1 VDESGK
7 TGPARMVVRGAFLRM
22 TTTQTTTRVLLAT
35 IAGALAFL
43 VAGVGGA
50 AAAPAASQQA
60 TSQCWKDV
68 VNDWLRN
75 QPNLKGTYA
84 IPCYTQA
91 IQHLDSYPD
100 VAGYSSASDDIH
112 RALLAVIH
120 QDRGNGPGSGSPST
134 NTPGSGGTP
143 GGTQSPSGAAPKTGE
158 GLWTSIVNRLSP
170 GNAQSV
176 PLPLIV
182 LAGLALLLLLAA
194 ATTWFARRLQSR
206 RVTPAT
212 SPRR

>member
-1 VDESGK
+1 
-7 TGPARMVVRGAFLRM
+7 M
-22 TTTQTTTRVLLAT
+22 RVLLAT
-35 IAGALAFL
+35 IAGALVFL

-50 AAAPAASQQA
+50 AAAPAASLQA

-68 VNDWLRN
+68 VNDWLRH
-75 QPNLKGTYA
+75 QPNLTGTYA

-91 IQHLDSYPD
+91 IQHLSQYPD
-100 VAGYSSASDDIH
+100 VAGYSSATDDIQ

-120 QDRGNGPGSGSPST
+120 QEGRDGPPSNGGGNGPSPTSL
-134 NTPGSGGTP
+134 GGGGTP
-143 GGTQSPSGAAPKTGE
+143 PGGGHKS
-158 GLWTSIVNRLSP
+158 LWTSLIDRLAP
-170 GNAQSV
+170 GNAQSI

-194 ATTWFARRLQSR
+194 AATWFARRMQTR

-212 SPRR
+212 ASSPAPRR

>member
-1 VDESGK
+1 
-7 TGPARMVVRGAFLRM
+7 M
-22 TTTQTTTRVLLAT
+22 TTTQTTTRVALAT

-43 VAGVGGA
+43 VAGVGPA
-50 AAAPAASQQA
+50 AAAPAASLQA
-60 TSQCWKDV
+60 TNACWKDV
-68 VNDWLRN
+68 VNDWLHN

-91 IQHLDSYPD
+91 IQHLNSYPD
-100 VAGYSSASDDIH
+100 LQGYSSAADDIH

-120 QDRGNGPGSGSPST
+120 QEGRGGGGGSAPPASPSGPSSPQT
-134 NTPGSGGTP
+134 GGGTP
-143 GGTQSPSGAAPKTGE
+143 GAHKS
-158 GLWTSIVNRLSP
+158 LWTRLTDRVAP

-194 ATTWFARRLQSR
+194 GATWFARRMQTR

-212 SPRR
+212 APARPRR

>member
-1 VDESGK
+1 
-7 TGPARMVVRGAFLRM
+7 M
-22 TTTQTTTRVLLAT
+22 TTTKTTMRVALAT

-43 VAGVGGA
+43 VVGVRGA
-50 AAAPAASQQA
+50 APALAASQQA

-68 VNDWLRN
+68 VNDWLHN

-91 IQHLDSYPD
+91 IQHLNSYPD
-100 VAGYSSASDDIH
+100 LRGYSSAADDIQ
-112 RALLAVIH
+112 RALFAVIH
-120 QDRGNGPGSGSPST
+120 QEGRGG
-134 NTPGSGGTP
+134 GSGGGSPPSSPGPTNPQAGGSTP
-143 GGTQSPSGAAPKTGE
+143 SLHKS
-158 GLWTSIVNRLSP
+158 LWTRLTDRVAP

-182 LAGLALLLLLAA
+182 LAGLAILLLLAA
-194 ATTWFARRLQSR
+194 AATWFARRMQTR

-212 SPRR
+212 APARPRR

>member
-1 VDESGK
+1 VK
-7 TGPARMVVRGAFLRM
+7 TARGGWPCLRPFRM

-35 IAGALAFL
+35 IAGAFAFL
-43 VAGVGGA
+43 VAGVGVA
-50 AAAPAASQQA
+50 AAVPLSSQQA

-68 VNDWLRN
+68 VNDWLKN
-75 QPNLKGTYA
+75 QPNLRGTYA

-91 IQHLDSYPD
+91 IQHLSAYPD

-112 RALLAVIH
+112 RALLAAIH
-120 QDRGNGPGSGSPST
+120 EDGIGGGGSPNIGPGGLGGQSGPTNPAGST
-134 NTPGSGGTP
+134 THRS
-143 GGTQSPSGAAPKTGE
+143 
-158 GLWTSIVNRLSP
+158 LWTSLVDRLSP

-194 ATTWFARRLQSR
+194 AATWFARRMQTR

-212 SPRR
+212 VPAQRR

>member
-1 VDESGK
+1 
-7 TGPARMVVRGAFLRM
+7 M

-50 AAAPAASQQA
+50 SAAPAASFQA
-60 TSQCWKDV
+60 TSECWKDV
-68 VNDWLRN
+68 VNDWLRH
-75 QPNLKGTYA
+75 QPNLTGTYA

-91 IQHLDSYPD
+91 IQHLSAYPD
-100 VAGYSSASDDIH
+100 VAGYSSASDDIK
-112 RALLAVIH
+112 RALLAAIH
-120 QDRGNGPGSGSPST
+120 QEGRGGPGSTGGASGPIVG
-134 NTPGSGGTP
+134 PGGGTKKPP
-143 GGTQSPSGAAPKTGE
+143 GGGTS
-158 GLWTSIVNRLSP
+158 LWKNVTERLSP

-194 ATTWFARRLQSR
+194 AATWFARRLQSR

-212 SPRR
+212 APAPAPRR

>member
-1 VDESGK
+1 
-7 TGPARMVVRGAFLRM
+7 M

-50 AAAPAASQQA
+50 AAAPAASLQA
-60 TSQCWKDV
+60 TDKCWLQV
-68 VNDWLRN
+68 INDWEDNN
-75 QPNLKGTYA
+75 QVDKIYA

-91 IQHLDSYPD
+91 IQLLSSYPD
-100 VAGYSSASDDIH
+100 IAGYSSAIDDIH
-112 RALLAVIH
+112 RAMLAVIH
-120 QDRGNGPGSGSPST
+120 QEGRGGPGSTGGSSSLPVGPSGKST
-134 NTPGSGGTP
+134 PPGSTP
-143 GGTQSPSGAAPKTGE
+143 HAG
-158 GLWTSIVNRLSP
+158 GLWHSIVSRLGP
-170 GNAQSV
+170 GNAQSI

-194 ATTWFARRLQSR
+194 AATWFARRLQTR

-212 SPRR
+212 APAPAPRR

>member
-1 VDESGK
+1 
-7 TGPARMVVRGAFLRM
+7 M

-35 IAGALAFL
+35 IAGAFAFL

-50 AAAPAASQQA
+50 AAAPAASLQP
-60 TSQCWKDV
+60 TSECWKSV

-75 QPNLKGTYA
+75 HPTIKGTYA

-91 IQHLDSYPD
+91 IQHLNSYPD
-100 VAGYSSASDDIH
+100 IKGYSSAPDDIQ
-112 RALLAVIH
+112 RALFAAIH
-120 QDRGNGPGSGSPST
+120 QDRGNGPGSGLSVTPPGPSDGGKG
-134 NTPGSGGTP
+134 NGGTSN
-143 GGTQSPSGAAPKTGE
+143 QNQ
-158 GLWTSIVNRLSP
+158 GLWTSITDRLSP

-194 ATTWFARRLQSR
+194 AATWFARRLQAR
-206 RVTPAT
+206 RVTPAPAHAPA
-212 SPRR
+212 SRR

>member
-1 VDESGK
+1 
-7 TGPARMVVRGAFLRM
+7 M

-60 TSQCWKDV
+60 TDKCWLQV
-68 VNDWLRN
+68 INDWEDNN
-75 QPNLKGTYA
+75 QVDKIYA

-91 IQHLDSYPD
+91 IQILSGYPD
-100 VAGYSSASDDIH
+100 VAGYSSAIDDI
-112 RALLAVIH
+112 RNAMYAVIH
-120 QDRGNGPGSGSPST
+120 QEGRGGGGGGGSTTTPLGPNGNDKNPPTSTTHHPSLWQSITDRIG
-134 NTPGSGGTP
+134 
-143 GGTQSPSGAAPKTGE
+143 
-158 GLWTSIVNRLSP
+158 P
-170 GNAQSV
+170 GNAQSI

-194 ATTWFARRLQSR
+194 AGTWFARRLQTR
-206 RVTPAT
+206 RVTPAPAPAPA
-212 SPRR
+212 PRR

>member
-1 VDESGK
+1 
-7 TGPARMVVRGAFLRM
+7 M
-22 TTTQTTTRVLLAT
+22 TTTQTTTRVALAT

-43 VAGVGGA
+43 VAGVGVA
-50 AAAPAASQQA
+50 AAAPAASQEA

-68 VNDWLRN
+68 VNDWLHN

-91 IQHLDSYPD
+91 IQHLNSYPD
-100 VAGYSSASDDIH
+100 LAGYSSASDDIH

-120 QDRGNGPGSGSPST
+120 EEGRGGGTGGAPPSTPGPGG
-134 NTPGSGGTP
+134 NQSGG
-143 GGTQSPSGAAPKTGE
+143 GTSAPHKS
-158 GLWTSIVNRLSP
+158 LWTRLTDRVAP

-194 ATTWFARRLQSR
+194 AATWFARRLQTR

-212 SPRR
+212 APARPRR

>member
-1 VDESGK
+1 
-7 TGPARMVVRGAFLRM
+7 M
-22 TTTQTTTRVLLAT
+22 TTTKTTMRVALAT
-35 IAGALAFL
+35 IAGTLAFL
-43 VAGVGGA
+43 VVGVGAA

-60 TSQCWKDV
+60 TNQCWKDV

-91 IQHLDSYPD
+91 IQHLNSYPD
-100 VAGYSSASDDIH
+100 LRGYSSAADDIQ
-112 RALLAVIH
+112 RALFAVIH
-120 QDRGNGPGSGSPST
+120 QEGRGGGGSPPPST
-134 NTPGSGGTP
+134 SGPTNPKAGGGT
-143 GGTQSPSGAAPKTGE
+143 SAPHKS
-158 GLWTSIVNRLSP
+158 LWTRLTDRLAP

-182 LAGLALLLLLAA
+182 LAGLAILLLLAA
-194 ATTWFARRLQSR
+194 AATWFARRLQTR

-212 SPRR
+212 APARPRR

>member
-1 VDESGK
+1 
-7 TGPARMVVRGAFLRM
+7 M

-35 IAGALAFL
+35 IAGVFAFL

-50 AAAPAASQQA
+50 AAAPAASLQP
-60 TSQCWKDV
+60 TSECWKSV

-75 QPNLKGTYA
+75 HPNIKGTYA

-91 IQHLDSYPD
+91 IQHLNSYPD
-100 VAGYSSASDDIH
+100 IKGYSSAPDDIQ
-112 RALLAVIH
+112 RALFAAIH
-120 QDRGNGPGSGSPST
+120 QDRGNGPGSGLSV
-134 NTPGSGGTP
+134 TPP
-143 GGTQSPSGAAPKTGE
+143 GPSGDKGNGDTSSPNT
-158 GLWTSIVNRLSP
+158 GLWPSITNRLSP

-194 ATTWFARRLQSR
+194 AATWFARRLQAR
-206 RVTPAT
+206 RVTPAPAHA
-212 SPRR
+212 PRR

>member
-1 VDESGK
+1 
-7 TGPARMVVRGAFLRM
+7 M
-22 TTTQTTTRVLLAT
+22 TTTMTTTRVLLAT

-43 VAGVGGA
+43 VAGVGQA

-112 RALLAVIH
+112 RALLAAIH
-120 QDRGNGPGSGSPST
+120 QDRGNGPGSGLPS
-134 NTPGSGGTP
+134 NPGP
-143 GGTQSPSGAAPKTGE
+143 GPARST
-158 GLWTSIVNRLSP
+158 
-170 GNAQSV
+170 
-176 PLPLIV
+176 
-182 LAGLALLLLLAA
+182 AA
-194 ATTWFARRLQSR
+194 AAR
-206 RVTPAT
+206 
-212 SPRR
+212 PRRARASGRASSTGSRQGMPSRCRCL

>member
-1 VDESGK
+1 
-7 TGPARMVVRGAFLRM
+7 M
-22 TTTQTTTRVLLAT
+22 TTRQTTTRVLLAT

-50 AAAPAASQQA
+50 TAAPAASLQP
-60 TSQCWKDV
+60 TNECWKDV

-75 QPNLKGTYA
+75 HPNLKGTYA

-91 IQHLDSYPD
+91 IQHLNSYPD
-100 VAGYSSASDDIH
+100 IAGYSSAPDDIQ
-112 RALLAVIH
+112 RALFAAIH
-120 QDRGNGPGSGSPST
+120 QDRGNGPGSGLSVTP
-134 NTPGSGGTP
+134 PGSSNGKDNGSSNP
-143 GGTQSPSGAAPKTGE
+143 NKS
-158 GLWTSIVNRLSP
+158 LWTSITDRLSP

-194 ATTWFARRLQSR
+194 GATWFARRLQSR
-206 RVTPAT
+206 RVNPAPAHAPA
-212 SPRR
+212 PRR

>member
-1 VDESGK
+1 
-7 TGPARMVVRGAFLRM
+7 M
-22 TTTQTTTRVLLAT
+22 TTTRVLLAT
-35 IAGALAFL
+35 IAGTLAFL
-43 VAGVGGA
+43 VTGVGQA

-112 RALLAVIH
+112 RALLAAIH
-120 QDRGNGPGSGSPST
+120 QDRGNGPGSGLP
-134 NTPGSGGTP
+134 NNPGPNGPGSTGPGT
-143 GGTQSPSGAAPKTGE
+143 GAKSTS
-158 GLWTSIVNRLSP
+158 LWTSIVDRLSP

-194 ATTWFARRLQSR
+194 AATWFARRLQSR

-212 SPRR
+212 APAPRR

>member
-1 VDESGK
+1 
-7 TGPARMVVRGAFLRM
+7 MVVRGAFLRM
-22 TTTQTTTRVLLAT
+22 TTTQTTARVLLAT

-43 VAGVGGA
+43 VADVGGA

-134 NTPGSGGTP
+134 STPGP
-143 GGTQSPSGAAPKTGE
+143 GGTQSPGGTESSSPSAAPKDE
-158 GLWTSIVNRLSP
+158 GLWTSIVHRLSP

-212 SPRR
+212 SPAQRR